1 MLPQGVKFNS
11 TTTFMIKLKFLFL
24 LMFTSVFVNAQMSS
38 YSYSSSVGIY
48 TAISSGTDINTIEG
62 DDMLST
68 NIPIGF
74 SFNYCGSNYTKFR
87 ANSNGWISL
96 DTLISPSVFDEKTN
110 NLSGNTSMRPIIAPL
125 WDDLDGT
132 TGEASYKVTGSAPTR
147 VLTIEWKN
155 WEWNFQANGA
165 VISFQIKLYETSNN
179 IEFVYNPESVNVSSA
194 SASVGISDTSAGSGN
209 FISLSS
215 LANTA
220 TASATTETS
229 SINVKPVS
237 GQSFL
242 FTRCNANIAILGSL
256 CANFPAVSLN
266 IGTGTPSGGTSSY
279 FVNGNAQTTFD
290 PSIIGNGNHTIMYV
304 YSTSVCTDTNRQV
317 IRVDSVTSIQ
327 FSMPASVCSNI
338 DTLILTGAPIGGNYS
353 GQGILTGT
361 SNLIP
366 TSLTNQGAKMITY
379 AFTNAFNCSDS
390 ITRMYQLDTISKSS
404 ISVSNFICENTPAFN
419 LTNGTPAGGSYFGV
433 NVSNS
438 VYSAGIA
445 GLDTLFYAYQV
456 SSGCIDTSFTA
467 VTVNASPV
475 VNFGNIGRYCANAS
489 PISLNSATPVGGSY
503 SGPGVVGAIY
513 TPNVAGTDTIK
524 YVIASSNKCIDSSFQ
539 FVLVDSLTTTALSA
553 IGTFCNNSSALT
565 LSGGVPAGGTYSG
578 NGVNGL
584 NYSPSQAGSGFDT
597 LYYSYTNG
605 FVCKDSSFVVVTI
618 NSAPTVS
625 YTSNLE
631 FCEKD
636 MEQSLNGAVPLSG
649 VYKGLGVNSVSGKF
663 DPKIS
668 GAGAHTITYVFT
680 NGDNCSDSAS
690 VIANVFEN
698 PAFSLGADIE
708 ICGDESKELDPGIDS
723 VSYIWNTGQ
732 TTRKITVKESKVFSI
747 TVTDTASGCASFDEV
762 RVEYDAIC
770 VSIDEDLKETVSIT
784 YFPNPTNGALNVKLE
799 GLQAQNVELIVFDM
813 TGAQVFFTAIE
824 INDLNQETSLDLS
837 ELETGNY
844 LVRVITDS
852 GSVVHR
858 ITKF

>member
-1 MLPQGVKFNS
+1 MK
-11 TTTFMIKLKFLFL
+11 KLKFLFL
-24 LMFTSVFVNAQMSS
+24 LMFASVFVHAQMSS
-38 YSYSSSVGIY
+38 YSYSSSVGTY

-62 DDMLST
+62 DDIISLK
-68 NIPIGF
+68 IPIGF
-74 SFNYCGSNYTKFR
+74 SFNYSGSNYTNFR

-96 DTLISPSVFDEKTN
+96 DTLITPSGFDQKTN

-165 VISFQIKLYETSNN
+165 VISFQIKLYETTNN
-179 IEFVYNPESVNVSSA
+179 IEFVYDPESVNVSNA
-194 SASVGISDTSAGSGN
+194 SASVGITDTTSGSGN

-220 TASATTETS
+220 TVSTTAETS
-229 SINVKPVS
+229 SINAKPVS

-242 FTRCNANIAILGSL
+242 FTRCNANIAVLGSL
-256 CANFPAVSLN
+256 CANFPAVSIS
-266 IGTGTPSGGTSSY
+266 IGSGTPSGGTSSY

-290 PSIIGNGNHTIMYV
+290 PSIIGKGNHTIMYV
-304 YSTSVCTDTNRQV
+304 YSTNVCTDTNRQV
-317 IRVDSVTSIQ
+317 ISVDSVTAIQ
-327 FSMPASVCSNI
+327 FSMPVSVCSNI
-338 DTLILTGAPIGGNYS
+338 DTLFLKGAPVGGKYS
-353 GQGILTGT
+353 GQGVLAGT

-366 TSLTNQGAKMITY
+366 TTLTNPGAKMITY

-419 LTNGTPAGGSYFGV
+419 ITTGIPAGGSYFGL

-445 GLDTLFYAYQV
+445 GPDTLFYTYQV
-456 SSGCIDTSFTA
+456 SNGCIDTSFSE

-475 VNFGNIGRYCANAS
+475 VNFGNIGRYCANGS
-489 PISLNSATPVGGSY
+489 SISLNSATPVGGTY
-503 SGPGVVGAIY
+503 SGPGLVGTTY
-513 TPNVAGTDTIK
+513 TPSVAGTDTIK
-524 YVIASSNKCIDSSFQ
+524 YVIASSNKCTDSSFQ
-539 FVLVDSLTTTALSA
+539 FVVVDSVTTTALSA
-553 IGTFCNNSSALT
+553 LGTFCNNSSAVI
-565 LSGGVPAGGTYSG
+565 LSGGLPAGGTYSG
-578 NGVNGL
+578 KGVNGV
-584 NYSPSQAGSGFDT
+584 NYSPSQVGSGFDT

-605 FVCKDSSFVVVTI
+605 FVCKDSSFVVVNV
-618 NSAPTVS
+618 NSSPRVS
-625 YTSNLE
+625 YASNLG
-631 FCEKD
+631 FCEND
-636 MEQSLNGAVPLSG
+636 MEQSLNGAVPLNG
-649 VYKGLGVNSVSGKF
+649 IYKGLGVNSVSGKF
-663 DPKIS
+663 NPKVS
-668 GAGAHTITYVFT
+668 GAGSHTITYVFT

-690 VIANVFEN
+690 VIANVSEN

-723 VSYIWNTGQ
+723 VNYIWNTGQ

-784 YFPNPTNGALNVKLE
+784 YFPNPTNGSLNLKLE
-799 GLQAQNVELIVFDM
+799 GLQAQNVELIVYDM
-813 TGAQVFFTAIE
+813 SGVKVFFTEIE
-824 INDLNQETSLDLS
+824 INDLNQETTIDLS

-844 LVRVITDS
+844 IVRVHTNS
-852 GSVVHR
+852 SSVVHR
-858 ITKF
+858 IIKF